1 MGLYSKAILLKST
14 NKGGGL
20 LKRSLEF
27 RNTPKTEDTSQTVLS
42 ASFQKNIIDEISQQI
57 NLCKINRLPL
67 AIVQISCKTLIKDV
81 IANNKTIEPSA
92 IKENIFSFIEQL
104 LTDET
109 KLISMGNEQYIF
121 TLYNPQSVD
130 PQLVVHQISCALSY
144 YINDISEDININ
156 FREKIR
162 IYPEHGEDAEIL
174 LQSLLRDEKNK
185 EY

>member
-27 RNTPKTEDTSQTVLS
+27 INTEKTDDTPKTILS

-67 AIVQISCKTLIKDV
+67 AIVQISCKSLINDV
-81 IANNKTIEPSA
+81 MTNNKTIQQSA
-92 IKENIFSFIEQL
+92 LKENIFSFIEQL

-109 KLISMGNEQYIF
+109 KLINMGNEQYLF
-121 TLYNPQSVD
+121 TLYNPQNVN
-130 PQLVVHQISCALSY
+130 PRLVVHQISCALSY
-144 YINDISEDININ
+144 YINDISADININ
-156 FREKIR
+156 FCEKIR
-162 IYPEHGEDAEIL
+162 IYPDHGEDAEIL
-174 LQSLLRDEKNK
+174 LQSLLRDKTKTE
-185 EY
+185 